1 MDCLQQYQA
10 EKIVEQA
17 TWTSSNNIKS
27 WYSSKK
33 GFIISLVGLQR
44 NCLFWTFITQSND
57 QFCCL
62 HWTTN
67 EIKQCSWRK
76 AARID
81 KSKRCCISSWQCK
94 ATHLWSFG
102 KNYWSLVG
110 MFCHI
115 HYIVLTLHY
124 MITFCFDFYKTPWMV
139 KISIMMIISN
149 RTWFSFLLI
158 KTRSFMNV
166 GLWCCLKDGKRSLIK
181 MGNTLQNNVI

>member
-1 MDCLQQYQA
+1 MGCLQQYQA

-27 WYSSKK
+27 WYSSKE
-33 GFIISLVGLQR
+33 GFVISLVGLQR
-44 NCLFWTFITQSND
+44 NCLFWTFTTQPNE

-67 EIKQCSWRK
+67 EIKQCGWRK
-76 AARID
+76 AARLTNRKGVVFHHD
-81 KSKRCCISSWQCK
+81 DGH
-94 ATHLWSFG
+94 THLWSLG

-115 HYIVLTLHY
+115 HHIVLTLHHL
-124 MITFCFDFYKTPWMV
+124 ITFCFDLYKTPWMV
-139 KISIMMIISN
+139 KISITMMISN
-149 RTWFSFLLI
+149 RTWFNFLLI
-158 KTRSFMNV
+158 KTTSFMNV

-181 MGNTLQNNVI
+181 MGNTLQNKVI

>member
-1 MDCLQQYQA
+1 M
-10 EKIVEQA
+10 EQA
-17 TWTSSNNIKS
+17 TWTSSNIKS
-27 WYSSKK
+27 WYSSKE
-33 GFIISLVGLQR
+33 GFVISLVGLQR
-44 NCLFWTFITQSND
+44 NCLFWTLTTQPND

-81 KSKRCCISSWQCK
+81 KSKRCCMTPSWQCN
-94 ATHLWSFG
+94 TYLLLG

-110 MFCHI
+110 IFCHI
-115 HYIVLTLHY
+115 HHIVLTLHHL
-124 MITFCFDFYKTPWMV
+124 IAFCFDLYKTPWMI

-158 KTRSFMNV
+158 KIRSFMNV
-166 GLWCCLKDGKRSLIK
+166 ELWCCLKDGKRSLIK
-181 MGNTLQNNVI
+181 MGNTLQNKVI